1 MASPIPPQIEPRKQ
15 PVQSRSTATVE
26 ALYEASIQVLLELG
40 FRKFTTTRVAERAGV
55 SIGSLY
61 QYFPNREALITAVIA
76 RHLEQMLTVI
86 ERRCRELE
94 GGALEDMV
102 TGMIDAVIA
111 AKWEHIEISRALHE
125 PMAEVSGAQC
135 VRDAEARMAAPVA
148 AILRSCS
155 DAAFRDEERIAL
167 MMVISCSSLLQ
178 AAITDKTKAFDRE
191 SLRAHMRAMVL
202 GYLREMRVAVNAAD
216 AEIAPVG
223 RRAAQ

>member
-1 MASPIPPQIEPRKQ
+1 MASPAPLQIEPRKQ

-26 ALYEASIQVLLELG
+26 ALYEASIQILLELG
-40 FRKFTTTRVAERAGV
+40 YRKFTTTRVAERAGV

-76 RHLEQMLTVI
+76 RHLDHMLTVI
-86 ERRCRELE
+86 EHRCRELVGRPLDE
-94 GGALEDMV
+94 MV

-125 PMAEVSGAQC
+125 PMAEVRGSEC

-148 AILRSCS
+148 AILRSCC
-155 DAAFRDEERIAL
+155 DAAFRDAELIAL
-167 MMVISCSSLLQ
+167 TMVISCSSLLQ

-191 SLRAHMRAMVL
+191 SLRAHMGAMAL
-202 GYLREMRVAVNAAD
+202 GYLREMRVPTTTAD
-216 AEIAPVG
+216 APFAPADQ
-223 RRAAQ
+223 RAAP

>member
-1 MASPIPPQIEPRKQ
+1 MASPAPQQIEPRKQ

-40 FRKFTTTRVAERAGV
+40 YRKFTTTRVAERAGV

-76 RHLEQMLTVI
+76 RHLDQMLTVI
-86 ERRCRELE
+86 EKRCRDVAGRPLDE
-94 GGALEDMV
+94 MV

-125 PMAEVSGAQC
+125 PMAEVRGVEC
-135 VRDAEARMAAPVA
+135 MRDAEARMAAPVA

-155 DAAFRDEERIAL
+155 DASFRDEERIAL
-167 MMVISCSSLLQ
+167 TMVIACSSLLQ
-178 AAITDKTKAFDRE
+178 AAITDKTTAFNRE
-191 SLRAHMRAMVL
+191 SLRDHMRAMVL
-202 GYLREMRVAVNAAD
+202 GYLREMRVPMDSAD
-216 AEIAPVG
+216 AQLVPASGPAP
-223 RRAAQ
+223 R